1 MDLALD
7 VEGAQVT
14 AATSFDPK
22 FPPANILDGETS
34 TRWTSTGVFPQE
46 IIIQLATTSV
56 ISKVTTWTTNGTTY
70 FIEKLIVCTCSQ
82 APRRRSVLGSDA
94 SQPLYFTVDMAENDG
109 NMQIETQ
116 SVTRE
121 DASFVKFKILSG
133 YHDFIS
139 IHKVSVE
146 GKGPRK

>member
-1 MDLALD
+1 MAKHLV
-7 VEGAQVT
+7 VEVCSGPT
-14 AATSFDPK
+14 
-22 FPPANILDGETS
+22 PAKWD
-34 TRWTSTGVFPQE
+34 
-46 IIIQLATTSV
+46 
-56 ISKVTTWTTNGTTY
+56 KV
-70 FIEKLIVCTCSQ
+70 V
-82 APRRRSVLGSDA
+82 DA
-94 SQPLYFTVDMAENDG
+94 HMAENDG

>member
-56 ISKVTTWTTNGTTY
+56 ISKVKTWTTNGTT
-70 FIEKLIVCTCSQ
+70 Q
-82 APRRRSVLGSDA
+82 APRRRSLLGSNA
-94 SQPLYFTVDMAENDG
+94 SQPLYFNVDMAENDG

-133 YHDFIS
+133 YYDFIS